1 MLNKKVLVAAVVS
14 SLFAGNAAAADLS
27 AAGGS
32 IPAYFAKEIIAT
44 PAAPVTLTTSASAA
58 TQLTWKLNYNFSNNE
73 VRYARVQ
80 CSDNIEF
87 DAATTVVLSTPAH
100 GSVGAINGLGTNVLT
115 FSLTS
120 VGNTLVGT
128 DTVLLSG
135 DHDITGTDQ
144 NVNCSVGLYDQPS
157 QAQAGGSA
165 GLIQNSSFSGAYLS
179 FAPSYELVATA
190 TEHTA
195 DVEAV
200 PSFSNFVPDAYTTTT
215 TASMGKGASVAG
227 IAYRLRDPD
236 GAGTQTATFDIDGTA
251 ITLADLL
258 AAGTSIDVAGDYSL
272 AASTGATPFNAA
284 ALARVQLNSTNAT
297 ALTSTTASFTVGSA
311 GFTGADFDLTR
322 RAGVL
327 IPEATY
333 TATLK
338 AVSANPA
345 VYKVNDVAGVKLGS
359 IVRNGT
365 ELQAPLAQIP
375 AGFISRIALTNTS
388 GIARPYTITLLNV
401 EGENAVTPGTLTGT
415 IPANGTKVIDA
426 LTSVFTGNNRA
437 TVVVNV
443 AGPSKSIQGL
453 YQIVNLN
460 TGAVSNQ
467 VMVRPGTN

>member
-1 MLNKKVLVAAVVS
+1 MLNKKVLAAAVIGT
-14 SLFAGNAAAADLS
+14 LFAGNAVAADLS
-27 AAGGS
+27 AAGGA

-58 TQLTWKLNYNFSNNE
+58 TQLTWKINYNFSNNE
-73 VRYARVQ
+73 VRYVRVE

-87 DAATTVVLSTPAH
+87 DAASSVAISTPAH
-100 GSVGAINGLGTNVLT
+100 GSVGALNGLGTNVVT

-128 DTVLLSG
+128 DTLALSG
-135 DHDITGTDQ
+135 DHDITSTDQ

-165 GLIQNSSFSGAYLS
+165 GLIQNSSFSGAYLA

-200 PSFSNFVPDAYTTTT
+200 PSFSSFLPDAYTTTSI
-215 TASMGKGASVAG
+215 ASMGQGASVTG

-236 GAGTQTATFDIDGTA
+236 GAGAQTATFKINGTA
-251 ITLADLL
+251 ITLADLF
-258 AAGTSIDVAGDYSL
+258 AAGTAIEVAGDYAL

-284 ALARVQLNSTNAT
+284 ALARVKLNSVNATSLNAT
-297 ALTSTTASFTVGSA
+297 AASFTVGST
-311 GFTGADFDLTR
+311 GFTGADFDLER

-338 AVSANPA
+338 AVGAAPT
-345 VYKVNDVAGVKLGS
+345 VYKVSNITGVKFGS

-375 AGFISRIALTNTS
+375 NNWKSRVILTNTS
-388 GIARPYTITLLNV
+388 GIARPYTISLLNFA
-401 EGENAVTPGTLTGT
+401 GETAVTPGTLTGT
-415 IPANGTKVIDA
+415 IPANGSTAIDD
-426 LTSVFTGNNRA
+426 LKTVFTGNNRA
-437 TVVVNV
+437 TIVVNV

-453 YQIVNLN
+453 YQIVNPEK
-460 TGAVSNQ
+460 GSISNH
-467 VMVRPGTN
+467 VMVRPGSN